1 MSGREHQVAER
12 LAQDTLDQLEITTA
26 PVDVEMIA
34 TRLGIRVIRE
44 PLEAGMSGVLVV
56 RDSQAAIGVNR
67 NHHPRRQRFT
77 IAHEIAHYLLHIEES
92 DLFVD
97 DMLTFYRDDQLSAGE
112 FRKEREANALA
123 AALLMPQGLIEGQ
136 IRQRQIDLY
145 DDSAI
150 AQLARH
156 FDVSE
161 QALTI
166 RLMHL
171 DLLAV

>member
-1 MSGREHQVAER
+1 MGDREHQAAER
-12 LAQDTLDQLEITTA
+12 RAQDVLDQLGIRTA
-26 PVDVEMIA
+26 PVDVELVA
-34 TRLGIRVIRE
+34 GHLGIPVIRE
-44 PLEAGMSGVLVV
+44 SLEPGMSGVLVIG
-56 RDSQAAIGVNR
+56 DGQAAIGVNR

-77 IAHEIAHYLLHIEES
+77 IAHEIAHYLLHTS
-92 DLFVD
+92 DGDLFVD
-97 DMLTFYRDDQLSAGE
+97 DMLTFYRDDQLSAGAY
-112 FRKEREANALA
+112 RKEREANALA
-123 AALLMPQGLIEGQ
+123 AALLMPQGLIEEH

-150 AQLARH
+150 ALLARH

-171 DLLAV
+171 DLLEV